1 MHLKSNFMV
10 SVDDAL
16 DEHVVG
22 RRGEDGW
29 STDHAVHSA
38 LVTCVGQS

>member
-22 RRGEDGW
+22 RVEDGW